1 MVFTKER
8 NRNVEE
14 KLNKARRSRICSP
27 VLSSESSTGSTN
39 DNASMS
45 ASELE
50 SEPITEE
57 INKCENCHK
66 TSIPVTV
73 VAKGDMH
80 YRQKWASG
88 VCLLFHDKDTVD
100 EAPLCDGCL
109 QYAIDAKSR
118 NNDGSIVWQ
127 CFVYKVLK
135 DHIKRMQLW
144 MIMPQQLREWW
155 IEYARNLPGMN
166 DVSVDY
172 PEVMV

>member
-8 NRNVEE
+8 NRKVEE

-50 SEPITEE
+50 FESITEE
-57 INKCENCHK
+57 VNKRENCHR

-80 YRQKWASG
+80 Y
-88 VCLLFHDKDTVD
+88 
-100 EAPLCDGCL
+100 
-109 QYAIDAKSR
+109 
-118 NNDGSIVWQ
+118 
-127 CFVYKVLK
+127 
-135 DHIKRMQLW
+135 
-144 MIMPQQLREWW
+144 
-155 IEYARNLPGMN
+155 
-166 DVSVDY
+166 
-172 PEVMV
+172 